1 MTAYVLL
8 TAYVS
13 GPGLYE
19 KSMEVA
25 GYDAGKHT
33 EEDPLITPEKYAGQY
48 QSIGTP
54 KVRVWPGVEK
64 RVADD
69 IEPDT
74 EPDPPE
80 QRTVVETIRAEA
92 IKPSR
97 GDEGRP
103 LPLAGHW
110 HSRSFPLTEQLALI
124 DSGKYILPFMGW
136 PKNNDSEVPEGFERL
151 AEEEL
156 PFTMIYG
163 QQLTKRF
170 FEWDAGW
177 EDAVLTDDGKLNPDG
192 PTSAWKRLGRTWTDH
207 DAMKKLQDIY
217 PDPPLV
223 QFVSNNERYQ
233 AIDGAD
239 YSEQNKALFEG
250 IREGLR
256 ESAWKENSM
265 VLGYQ
270 GIWPPWDG
278 GMDPY
283 YQRDWKPNR
292 KIMNF
297 FSVQTVQM
305 NSVPMI
311 EALLKNNPE
320 QWYELIFWNG
330 SEKKQQQ
337 YEEAGLGRTTPA
349 RYRGWIQF
357 GMWLMT
363 PRVARQWNNFSR
375 DRLDENGY
383 WPNMQE
389 IIKAVNATH
398 NDSVLKRFWRHG
410 DLVPNTKYE
419 NKWAPGWLGDRW
431 LKENRFFL
439 LDTSE
444 HPSGTPAGWMGWDK
458 NTKIPV
464 FALARKIGQG
474 SSREW
479 LIYAHAPMGDRQNV
493 EIEIPE
499 YGTVTVDSVREEGRF
514 YHVDSSGEVTVV
526 QASLSDKVDSSPR

>member
-217 PDPPLV
+217 PDPPW
-223 QFVSNNERYQ
+223 
-233 AIDGAD
+233 
-239 YSEQNKALFEG
+239 YSSFRTMKGTRQ
-250 IREGLR
+250 
-256 ESAWKENSM
+256 S
-265 VLGYQ
+265 
-270 GIWPPWDG
+270 
-278 GMDPY
+278 
-283 YQRDWKPNR
+283 
-292 KIMNF
+292 
-297 FSVQTVQM
+297 T
-305 NSVPMI
+305 
-311 EALLKNNPE
+311 
-320 QWYELIFWNG
+320 
-330 SEKKQQQ
+330 
-337 YEEAGLGRTTPA
+337 GRTTA
-349 RYRGWIQF
+349 SKTRRC
-357 GMWLMT
+357 
-363 PRVARQWNNFSR
+363 
-375 DRLDENGY
+375 
-383 WPNMQE
+383 
-389 IIKAVNATH
+389 
-398 NDSVLKRFWRHG
+398 LKG
-410 DLVPNTKYE
+410 
-419 NKWAPGWLGDRW
+419 
-431 LKENRFFL
+431 
-439 LDTSE
+439 
-444 HPSGTPAGWMGWDK
+444 
-458 NTKIPV
+458 
-464 FALARKIGQG
+464 
-474 SSREW
+474 
-479 LIYAHAPMGDRQNV
+479 
-493 EIEIPE
+493 
-499 YGTVTVDSVREEGRF
+499 SVRDFAKARGRRIAW
-514 YHVDSSGEVTVV
+514 SWATKASGHRGMAEWIRITREIGS
-526 QASLSDKVDSSPR
+526 QTARS